1 MNLTKA
7 ISDHG
12 PNALCEIDARI
23 SAILKE
29 LAALQAKRV
38 SIVMHLS
45 IEEAIGSLSPM
56 VVEECLTDDME
67 LDA

>member
-7 ISDHG
+7 ICDHG
-12 PNALCEIDARI
+12 PHALAEIDARI

-29 LAALQAKRV
+29 LSELQAKRV
-38 SIVMHLS
+38 NIVMHLS

-56 VVEECLTDDME
+56 VVTDVVLEEE
-67 LDA
+67 P

>member
-12 PNALCEIDARI
+12 PTALCEIDARI

-29 LAALQAKRV
+29 LAVLQTKRV
-38 SIVMHLS
+38 NIVMHLS

-56 VVEECLTDDME
+56 VVEECLTEDLE

>member
-1 MNLTKA
+1 MNLPKA

-12 PNALCEIDARI
+12 PTALSEIDARI

-29 LAALQAKRV
+29 LAVLQTKRV
-38 SIVMHLS
+38 NIVMHLS

-56 VVEECLTDDME
+56 IVEECLIDEAEQND
-67 LDA
+67 

>member
-1 MNLTKA
+1 MNLPKA

-12 PNALCEIDARI
+12 PTALSEIDARI

-29 LAALQAKRV
+29 LAALQTRRV

-56 VVEECLTDDME
+56 VVVEEGLE
-67 LDA
+67 DAE

>member
-1 MNLTKA
+1 MNLPKA

-12 PNALCEIDARI
+12 PTALADIDARI

-29 LAALQAKRV
+29 LAALQTKRV

-56 VVEECLTDDME
+56 VLEECLVE
-67 LDA
+67 EADA

>member
-1 MNLTKA
+1 MNLPKA

-12 PNALCEIDARI
+12 PTALCEIDARI

-29 LAALQAKRV
+29 LAALQTKRV
-38 SIVMHLS
+38 NIVMHLS

-56 VVEECLTDDME
+56 VVTDVVLED
-67 LDA
+67 DA

>member
-1 MNLTKA
+1 MNLPKA

-12 PNALCEIDARI
+12 PTALSEIDARI

-29 LAALQAKRV
+29 LAALQTKRV
-38 SIVMHLS
+38 NIVMHLS

-56 VVEECLTDDME
+56 VVEECLTDDAE